1 MKNFITQAS
10 RAIVGKKGRWITL
23 GIWVAL
29 IVALQLLLPASGD
42 YTDDTTEPLPDDQPS
57 IIAAD
62 IMQEY
67 FPSSDGLPGL
77 ITWYRE
83 DGIQEEDLAAIQE
96 LSASLTEDELNAQEA
111 VVPYQDIPY
120 PALQEM
126 ISEDG
131 TTFIQTILFQSNV
144 SSDETKEGLT
154 QLTERVNDQLNENP
168 FESSLDSDE
177 LVARVT
183 GPAGISVD
191 ATELFENADV
201 SLLIGT
207 VVLVLVFLLLIYRSP
222 ILPFIPL
229 LAVGA
234 AYAVATPILGW
245 MAKSGI
251 ISYDSQ
257 GIAIMTVLLFGA
269 GTDYC
274 LFLIARFRLFL
285 YEEQNRLKAIR
296 LALTDTAGVIGI
308 SGLTVV
314 SALMA
319 LLISQ
324 YGTIHN
330 FAVPFGL
337 SIFVMMIS
345 SITLVPALLSM
356 IGRMAFYPFVPRTE
370 EMEHKRAKKK
380 NKKVKIHKQSRF
392 WHRIG
397 DFAAQKPIRTI
408 VITLVLLVGSSLF
421 VTQVQYSYDT
431 LSSFPEDTPS
441 REGFALI
448 SDAFGSGDLAPVQV
462 VFDTGGEDVDLTEEL
477 GELGGVYN
485 VEEPEVSEV
494 DDHLVMYQLELTENP
509 YSNEAMDDLEAIQAN
524 VADLKDQYNLNEVW
538 IGGQTAEQVDQ
549 RSIIETD
556 EFKIIALV
564 VVIISILLLIYLRS
578 ITAMIYLVGT
588 VLVSYT
594 SALGLGWVILHYGFD
609 VPSISALIPIYAF
622 VFIAALGEDYNIFM
636 ISNIWEK
643 KRKLPLKPAIR
654 EGVGQSGGVITSA
667 GVILA
672 GTFAV
677 LTTLPIQ
684 VLVQFGLITAIGVLL
699 DTFIVRPLL
708 VPAITSLLG
717 KWAFWPSKQM
727 EKKSADTEN

>member
-1 MKNFITQAS
+1 MA
-10 RAIVGKKGRWITL
+10 
-23 GIWVAL
+23 
-29 IVALQLLLPASGD
+29 
-42 YTDDTTEPLPDDQPS
+42 
-57 IIAAD
+57 
-62 IMQEY
+62 
-67 FPSSDGLPGL
+67 
-77 ITWYRE
+77 
-83 DGIQEEDLAAIQE
+83 
-96 LSASLTEDELNAQEA
+96 
-111 VVPYQDIPY
+111 VPYQEIPL

-131 TTFIQTILFQSNV
+131 TTFIQAILFKSNV
-144 SSDETKEGLT
+144 TADETKAGLT
-154 QLTERVNDQLNENP
+154 ELEERASDILGENP
-168 FESSLDSDE
+168 FEQALDSNE
-177 LVARVT
+177 LVTRAT

-191 ATELFENADV
+191 ATELFADADV

-207 VVLVLVFLLLIYRSP
+207 VLLVLVFLLIIYRSP
-222 ILPFIPL
+222 ILPLVPL

-296 LALTDTAGVIGI
+296 LALSDTAGVIGV

-319 LLISQ
+319 LLVSQ

-345 SITLVPALLSM
+345 SLTLVPALLSL
-356 IGRMAFYPFVPRTE
+356 IGRTAFYPFVPRTE

-380 NKKVKIHKQSRF
+380 NKKVKLHKQSRF
-392 WHRIG
+392 WHSVG
-397 DFAAQKPIRTI
+397 QFAAQKPIRTI
-408 VITLVLLVGSSLF
+408 LITLVLLIGSSFF

-448 SDAFGSGDLAPVQV
+448 TDAFGSGDLAPVQI
-462 VFDTGGEDVDLTEEL
+462 VFDVAGEDVDLTEDLESL
-477 GELGGVYN
+477 RGVYK

-494 DDHLVMYQLELTENP
+494 NDDIVMYQIELEENP
-509 YSNEAMDDLEAIQAN
+509 YSNEAMDDLEAIQAS
-524 VADLKDQYNLNEVW
+524 AIEIKDQHQLADVW

-549 RSIIETD
+549 RSIIEAD
-556 EFKIIALV
+556 EGKIIALV
-564 VVIISILLLIYLRS
+564 VVIVSILLLLYLRS
-578 ITAMIYLVGT
+578 ITAMLYLVAT
-588 VLVSYT
+588 VLISYT

-622 VFIAALGEDYNIFM
+622 VFIVALGEDYNIFM

-643 KRKLPLKPAIR
+643 KRSLPLKQAIR

-727 EKKSADTEN
+727 AEKSIEKEN